1 MKFLQMKMTA
11 KIFAGAV
18 LAVLALPEMSRAQQ
32 QQWYYHTAHSSS
44 LSALYGRTYKLNYAY
59 QLSRV
64 RQLKISGMYV
74 FDEFDNGPDHVKSDL
89 YNVNLQF
96 QYTLL
101 HFDKAFIGVHVGA
114 GGYML
119 KAGNLVDQ
127 RHKERKLNG
136 IFGLQGEYFINK
148 SSMALVADY
157 DVLYL
162 PFSDL
167 YEFLHLPRVGL
178 KFVF

>member
-1 MKFLQMKMTA
+1 MKRMTGKTRL
-11 KIFAGAV
+11 KILAGA
-18 LAVLALPEMSRAQQ
+18 LAGLLMLPEVSAAQ
-32 QQWYYHTAHSSS
+32 QQWYYHTVHSSS
-44 LSALYGRTYKLNYAY
+44 LALQYGRTYKLSYAY

-64 RQLKISGMYV
+64 RQLKVSGMYV
-74 FDEFDNGPDHVKSDL
+74 FDEFDNGPDHVKSDI
-89 YNVNLQF
+89 YNLNLQF

-101 HFDKAFIGVHVGA
+101 HFDKAFIGMHVGG
-114 GGYML
+114 GGYFL

-127 RHKERKLNG
+127 RHKERKLNA
-136 IFGLQGEYFINK
+136 IFGLQGEYFIKK

-162 PFSDL
+162 AFSDL
-167 YEFLHLPRVGL
+167 YEFLHLPRVGV

>member
-1 MKFLQMKMTA
+1 MKHWQMKWTA
-11 KIFAGAV
+11 KIFAGAM
-18 LAVLALPEMSRAQQ
+18 AALLCLPQTTRA
-32 QQWYYHTAHSSS
+32 QQWYYHSVHSSS
-44 LSALYGRTYKLNYAY
+44 LALQYGRTYKLSYAY
-59 QLSRV
+59 QLSRA

-74 FDEFDNGPDHVKSDL
+74 FDEFDNGPDHVKSDV

-96 QYTLL
+96 QYNLL
-101 HFDKAFIGVHVGA
+101 HFDKAFVGMHVGG
-114 GGYML
+114 GGYIL

-127 RHKERKLNG
+127 RFKERKLNAT
-136 IFGLQGEYFINK
+136 FGLQGEYFINK

-157 DVLYL
+157 DVLYF

-167 YEFLHLPRVGL
+167 YEFLHLPRVGV

>member
-11 KIFAGAV
+11 KIFASAL
-18 LAVLALPEMSRAQQ
+18 LALLALPEMSRAQQ
-32 QQWYYHTAHSSS
+32 QWYYHTVHSSS

-59 QLSRV
+59 QLSRA

-74 FDEFDNGPDHVKSDL
+74 FDEFDNGPDHVKSDV

-101 HFDKAFIGVHVGA
+101 HFNKAFLGAHVGA
-114 GGYML
+114 GGYIL
-119 KAGNLVDQ
+119 KAGNLVNQ